1 VTPRLLTYSILL
13 FIFIF
18 LSILFNLLLLISQND
33 QLELPQ
39 H

>member
-18 LSILFNLLLLISQND
+18 LSILLSLISQND
-33 QLELPQ
+33 QLELLQ